1 MCQRTVHHTHT
12 QSHNTLQK
20 QISRNRSHQL
30 LQSQIHSS
38 LGSSQI
44 YSAKYICYVRSCILE
59 EINISQKVATVL
71 SIDNQGAV
79 LMVDAQQPTRK
90 TQHIDIKH
98 LKIQEWVE

>member
-1 MCQRTVHHTHT
+1 MPKNCPPHTHT
-12 QSHNTLQK
+12 IAQYTTKANFKKQK
-20 QISRNRSHQL
+20 PPALAKPN
-30 LQSQIHSS
+30 SQQP
-38 LGSSQI
+38 GN
-44 YSAKYICYVRSCILE
+44 VRSCILE

>member
-1 MCQRTVHHTHT
+1 MTNINGFRPNAYIIIQWCRRI
-12 QSHNTLQK
+12 L
-20 QISRNRSHQL
+20 SRMRAR
-30 LQSQIHSS
+30 I
-38 LGSSQI
+38 
-44 YSAKYICYVRSCILE
+44 
-59 EINISQKVATVL
+59 ATVL